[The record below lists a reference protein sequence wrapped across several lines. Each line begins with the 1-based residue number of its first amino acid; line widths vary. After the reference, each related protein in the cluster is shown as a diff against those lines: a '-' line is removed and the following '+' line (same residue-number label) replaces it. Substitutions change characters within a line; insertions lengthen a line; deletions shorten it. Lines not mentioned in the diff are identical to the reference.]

1 MVYVL
6 RIEHR
11 HDCDVSSHSTE
22 GKALKALDDYVKSN
36 WGDMFH
42 DSYQPSKET
51 PLPKTRDDRIEDYFE
66 KAQRIMGREE
76 FYEIHE
82 SEVDANE

>member
-1 MVYVL
+1 MVHVL

-11 HDCDVSSHSTE
+11 HGSDVSSHSTN

-36 WGDMFH
+36 WDDMFH

-51 PLPKTRDDRIEDYFE
+51 PMPRLRDDRIEDYFE
-66 KAQRIMGREE
+66 KAQRVMGREE
-76 FYEIHE
+76 FHEIHE
-82 SEVDANE
+82 CEVDGD